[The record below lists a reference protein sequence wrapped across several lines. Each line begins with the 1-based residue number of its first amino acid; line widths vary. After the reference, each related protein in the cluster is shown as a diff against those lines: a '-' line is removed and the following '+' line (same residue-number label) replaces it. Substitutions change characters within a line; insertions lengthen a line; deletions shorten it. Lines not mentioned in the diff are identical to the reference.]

1 MRGGDGKE
9 RAELVANVCMYLQD
23 IHPEGASLPD
33 LGRRFHVSPFHLQR
47 TFKALTGVSPRQ
59 FSDKLRIDDFKAQ
72 VRQAERIT
80 DAIHAAG
87 YGSTSRLY
95 ERSDENLG
103 MTPTA
108 YRQRGAGMTIFFSVV
123 ACPLGALMVAA
134 TDRGLCKVSLGDS
147 ASALIADL
155 DAEFADAERLRD
167 DEGVGFWTERI
178 IAYLE
183 GWQPDLNLPLD
194 LRATAFQIKVWQQLQ
209 RIPVGETRHYS
220 EIAAAIGQ
228 PKAVRAVANACASNP
243 TALVIPCHRVI
254 RKDRSL
260 GGYRWGIERKRALLE
275 AERAYSETAS
285 ETP

>member
-1 MRGGDGKE
+1 MRGADGKE

-23 IHPEGASLPD
+23 IHPKSASLPD

-123 ACPLGALMVAA
+123 ACPLGALLVAA

-147 ASALIADL
+147 AS
-155 DAEFADAERLRD
+155 
-167 DEGVGFWTERI
+167 G
-178 IAYLE
+178 
-183 GWQPDLNLPLD
+183 
-194 LRATAFQIKVWQQLQ
+194 
-209 RIPVGETRHYS
+209 
-220 EIAAAIGQ
+220 
-228 PKAVRAVANACASNP
+228 
-243 TALVIPCHRVI
+243 
-254 RKDRSL
+254 
-260 GGYRWGIERKRALLE
+260 
-275 AERAYSETAS
+275 
-285 ETP
+285 